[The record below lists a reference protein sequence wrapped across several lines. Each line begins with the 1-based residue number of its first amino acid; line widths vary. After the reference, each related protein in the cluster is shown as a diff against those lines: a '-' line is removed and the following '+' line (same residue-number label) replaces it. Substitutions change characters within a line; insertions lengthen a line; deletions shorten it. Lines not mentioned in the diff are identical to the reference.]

1 MALTSR
7 LGRGHGATV
16 EGGTVPGHG
25 PHLVAAPDGD
35 GGEGLVGAH
44 MQPGGALQ
52 AGRRD
57 TQGGRA
63 PPLSPTRVPGAGGSS
78 RQPHPQLQLP
88 AGLGDRSG
96 HER

>member
-7 LGRGHGATV
+7 LGRGHGTTV

-57 TQGGRA
+57 TQRGRA

-78 RQPHPQLQLP
+78 R
-88 AGLGDRSG
+88 
-96 HER
+96 